1 MYKLKQNIHFINI
14 NIHHSGP
21 ESVSV
26 PDSVTMTDNVRV
38 SDNIIVPGTISM
50 HNNISLT
57 DKELFAV
64 PVVIESNDDV
74 FIDINPVVNA
84 ALDNIED
91 QVENGASR
99 ENVIENENIV
109 DKILEQENTS
119 HNLKTPVKEHANE
132 ENNTPE
138 TISAIPN
145 TPESLNRK
153 RSFSRAFK
161 YDDVKNKMSKGWLAK
176 VVEDPS
182 AYVVGYLQIFSSKNM
197 EVKGKP
203 LTLFKASDGQYVT
216 WNDALEPEISQTVP
230 DKSVIVIEASF

>member
-1 MYKLKQNIHFINI
+1 M
-14 NIHHSGP
+14 
-21 ESVSV
+21 E
-26 PDSVTMTDNVRV
+26 
-38 SDNIIVPGTISM
+38 NIIE
-50 HNNISLT
+50 
-57 DKELFAV
+57 K
-64 PVVIESNDDV
+64 
-74 FIDINPVVNA
+74 
-84 ALDNIED
+84 
-91 QVENGASR
+91 
-99 ENVIENENIV
+99 ENIV

-119 HNLKTPVKEHANE
+119 HNPKTPVKEYANE

-161 YDDVKNKMSKGWLAK
+161 YDDVENKMSKGWLAK

-182 AYVVGYLQIFSSKNM
+182 ASVVGYLQIFSSKNM